1 VALLLLKRLVA
12 LLCVASLV
20 AGARPAFAQA
30 GTATGAWHRLPPP
43 NFPWQEA
50 VGIESGTGRL
60 VFLTRENDV
69 FGLWTFDHLGTGTWE
84 SKPLSGTVPRL
95 GSERYFFDDSADRF
109 LVLGVYWTASDTWP
123 PIYDMRLYELAL
135 GPDPQWVQIPIAG
148 ESPEARRDAALA
160 FDAPTHRIFLVGGRR
175 LNSEFSLGETWEL
188 SLEPT
193 PAWRRIVPD
202 GGDLPPRG
210 GGMGTYDRERDRLFV
225 LGGSDSLAVYDEGLR
240 AWELDLGAGGPWTE
254 LAPAESVRV
263 PYVGPVVLTP
273 GDERLRLLRPGES
286 YQPVDSTYLL
296 VLDPRDGGSWSREP
310 VSGALLPNWSGE
322 AVGVFDAARQTIVYV
337 GTAGARGDTP
347 YGPSAQHVDVW
358 SLAMGGASATWTRQ
372 YESLPAD
379 YYDLRAPMAY
389 DPVRG
394 QVHGWSRYPGGL
406 LSFRLG
412 DQTGWIARLGGY
424 PAAPTRTGAVSA
436 FDPIS
441 DVLSIFGGGDRDV
454 EYGDLWQ
461 ASPAEPFAHWVRR
474 IPDGESPSPRTY
486 ATAVYDPG
494 RRRMVMFG
502 GFAGRAM
509 NDLWQ
514 LDLAAHTPRWTPIA
528 ARGTPPSA
536 RWGHTAVYDSRR
548 DAMIVFGGAAGEAM
562 DEPQPMHDLWSL
574 SFADGDAWVPLAAEG
589 SAPPSRYRHAAVYD
603 PVGDRMMV
611 LWGLDA
617 TGTRFD
623 TAMLDFGVTPRWQAS
638 VPGGFAPADRADAS
652 VFYDSVR
659 DRAIVL
665 GGIAAAGNY
674 SGMRYG
680 DAWAIEWNRAD
691 REPPPLPVNTSTITL
706 LGLGPNPSPGD
717 VDIAFEVPGT
727 TIVTARMYD
736 VRGRIVR
743 DFGER
748 SFTPGR
754 HLLHWDGRD
763 DAGGRLPDG
772 VYFARVEAGSAR
784 LMGKLVLVD

>member
-1 VALLLLKRLVA
+1 MALLLLKRLAA
-12 LLCVASLV
+12 LLCAASLV
-20 AGARPAFAQA
+20 AAPRPAGAQA
-30 GTATGAWHRLPPP
+30 GTAAGAWHRLPPP

-50 VGIESGTGRL
+50 VGIESGTGRV
-60 VFLTRENDV
+60 VFLTRENDAY
-69 FGLWTFDHLGTGTWE
+69 GLWTFDRLGTGTWE
-84 SKPLSGTVPRL
+84 STPLSGAMPQLDDETL
-95 GSERYFFDDSADRF
+95 FFDDRADRF
-109 LVLGVYWTASDTWP
+109 LMFGVQATYGDTWP
-123 PIYDMRLYELAL
+123 PTYDLRLYELPL
-135 GPDPQWVQIPIAG
+135 GPIPQWAEIPVPG
-148 ESPEARRDAALA
+148 KGPEARSEGAVS
-160 FDAPTHRIFLVGGRR
+160 FDAPSGRLFLVGGR
-175 LNSEFSLGETWEL
+175 LTNTESYIGETWEL
-188 SLEPT
+188 RLDPT
-193 PAWRRIVPD
+193 PAWRRILPA
-202 GGDLPPRG
+202 GGDLPGRAG
-210 GGMGTYDRERDRLFV
+210 GTGTYDRERDRLFI
-225 LGGSDSLAVYDEGLR
+225 LGGSDTLSVYDEGLR

-263 PYVGPVVLTP
+263 NYLKPVVQLA
-273 GDERLRLLRPGES
+273 GDERLRLLRPGAS
-286 YQPVDSTYLL
+286 YEAADSTYLL
-296 VLDPRDGGSWSREP
+296 VLDPRNGGSWSREP
-310 VSGALLPNWSGE
+310 VSGAVLPNLDQGV
-322 AVGVFDAARQTIVYV
+322 VGVFDADLQTTVYV
-337 GTAGARGDTP
+337 GTAGARMTSLTGRT
-347 YGPSAQHVDVW
+347 AQHVDVW
-358 SLAMGGASATWTRQ
+358 SLALGGGSGTWTRQ
-372 YESLPAD
+372 YESQSAD
-379 YYDLRAPMAY
+379 AFQFLAPLAY
-389 DPVRG
+389 DPGRG
-394 QVHGWSRYPGGL
+394 QVHGWSMYPGGVA
-406 LSFRLG
+406 SFRFA
-412 DQTGWIARLGGY
+412 DQTGWIPRLGGY
-424 PAAPTRTGAVSA
+424 IAVSSRRGAVSA

-441 DVLSIFGGGDRDV
+441 DVLSVFGGGDREV
-454 EYGDLWQ
+454 EFGDLWQ
-461 ASPAEPFAHWVRR
+461 ASPAEPVAHWVRR
-474 IPDGESPSPRTY
+474 IADGESPSPRTY
-486 ATAVYDPG
+486 ATAIYDPG

-514 LDLAAHTPRWTPIA
+514 LDLAAPTPRWTPIA
-528 ARGTPPSA
+528 ARGTPPPA

-548 DAMIVFGGAAGEAM
+548 DAMIVFGGAAGAAM
-562 DEPQPMHDLWSL
+562 DEPEPMRDIWSL

-623 TAMLDFGVTPRWQAS
+623 TAMLDFGVTPRWGAS

-665 GGIAAAGNY
+665 GGIAAAGNSY
-674 SGMRYG
+674 GMRYN

-784 LMGKLVLVD
+784 LTGKLVLMD